1 MANEA
6 YLSGINLDELMV
18 NTKAATVYAAQ
29 ENSLYLS
36 GGIVPMVSVPA
47 GSMKAQVPV
56 MGAVTASVISSEAST
71 GVDLDSKVM
80 TDAQNHIS
88 LQLHAARSVVRDLG
102 GVSTAEIGRILG
114 NAVAKSVD
122 TTVTSAMGSLT
133 EQEITSGSLDLAEI
147 FAAVAT
153 IRGAGEGGEL
163 FGIVST
169 DAYAALM
176 GDVGGSAFAGGDF
189 QTAAMRN
196 GFFGKIA
203 GVNCFVSS
211 YLNNTQIAG
220 THNPKMAIFSGDAMR
235 GAISG
240 GVNVEVERRAA
251 AVGFDVV
258 ASAAFGCATI
268 DATRGVLIIDES

>member
-36 GGIVPMVSVPA
+36 GGIVPMVNVPA

-88 LQLHAARSVVRDLG
+88 LNLHAARSVVRDLG

-133 EQEITSGSLDLAEI
+133 EQEITSGSLDLEEI

-163 FGIVST
+163 FGIINRR
-169 DAYAALM
+169 LR
-176 GDVGGSAFAGGDF
+176 GS
-189 QTAAMRN
+189 
-196 GFFGKIA
+196 
-203 GVNCFVSS
+203 
-211 YLNNTQIAG
+211 Y
-220 THNPKMAIFSGDAMR
+220 
-235 GAISG
+235 
-240 GVNVEVERRAA
+240 
-251 AVGFDVV
+251 
-258 ASAAFGCATI
+258 GCSWFNSI
-268 DATRGVLIIDES
+268 LWW